1 MSFLTEYFQI
11 TDENIEEAVCCPFPH
26 YTGSGLSYYE
36 THPSA
41 HVNTIDNLFHCKVC
55 GESGSELQMIEKLL
69 DFFTKPD
76 ASSLYAPM
84 FKTLSG
90 NTIFLCQNSQQSNR
104 KNDFERY
111 YFD

>member
-1 MSFLTEYFQI
+1 MVFLSSGNNCEPYLYWMSKDEYEQFFNI
-11 TDENIEEAVCCPFPH
+11 SFEEN
-26 YTGSGLSYYE
+26 
-36 THPSA
+36 
-41 HVNTIDNLFHCKVC
+41 NR
-55 GESGSELQMIEKLL
+55 ELVIEKLL